1 MDFKEIPPDIFR
13 EIPLI
18 LLEEKVVLKRR
29 NNIVYDED
37 LLNKYYVFKDRS
49 HAGEELGRAC
59 LTVLGSSD
67 WVLAIP
73 MGGIPIGIK
82 VSKILNANFDIL
94 ICRKLLIP
102 WNREAG
108 FGAVDP
114 DGQYFIDIEFASA
127 IGLSRKDIEE
137 AVKEQINEIKT
148 RNMLLRS
155 GKDYPSY
162 NNLRIVLVDDGIA
175 AGYTMMAAINFV
187 KSRGASD
194 IVIASPTGNL
204 NSLLKL
210 SRSAS
215 TIICLN
221 IRSGPW
227 FAVADA
233 YKEWRDIDYE
243 EALNMLREGLQ
254 SP

>member
-1 MDFKEIPPDIFR
+1 M
-13 EIPLI
+13 
-18 LLEEKVVLKRR
+18 LKRK
-29 NNIVYDED
+29 NSIVYDED
-37 LLNKYYVFKDRS
+37 LLGKYYVFRDRF
-49 HAGEELGRAC
+49 HAGEELGKAC
-59 LTVLGSSD
+59 LKVLDSSN

-82 VSKILNANFDIL
+82 VSKILSANFDIL

-102 WNREAG
+102 WNREDG

-114 DGQYFIDIEFASA
+114 DGRYFIDEEFASS

-155 GKDYPSY
+155 GREYPSY
-162 NNLRIVLVDDGIA
+162 NSLRVVLVDDGIA

-187 KSRGASD
+187 KSRGASGI
-194 IVIASPTGNL
+194 IVASPTGNL

-233 YKEWRDIDYE
+233 YESWRDIGYE
-243 EALNMLREGLQ
+243 EALNMLREELQGL
-254 SP
+254 